1 MKTPFALLLKALL
14 LASMATGVSAIAQ
27 PISVNQATDGI
38 LTQVNDEIIL
48 KSEFVAA
55 SEALDAQYRTQRIN
69 ISPEK
74 LQTQALDALIVR
86 KLQLGIINKAGFS
99 PDENTINRQLQQL
112 AQTQGYSN
120 LSDFQKA
127 LDAKQSGS
135 YSALR
140 NQLIEDASLA
150 ALWQAQVAPRI
161 NISEHEID
169 AFLNSPDG
177 AKISNQAV
185 LIPQW
190 QTSHILVRVDSQQ
203 TDTLAKQKIDSLYR
217 QLQEGAD
224 FKHLAATYSDDTGS
238 ASQNGSL
245 GWVGEGEMVSEFEK
259 VMKNT
264 PNGDFSTPFRS
275 QFGWHIL
282 KVDNT
287 RQHDVTK
294 ETRRN
299 LAKEVLFERI
309 APQAEDDWIQEL
321 RAGAYIK
328 IFD

>member
-1 MKTPFALLLKALL
+1 MKLPFLLLIKALAL
-14 LASMATGVSAIAQ
+14 TSVLANTSAFAQ
-27 PISVNQATDGI
+27 AISTTQATDGI
-38 LTQVNDEIIL
+38 LAQVNDEIIL
-48 KSEFVAA
+48 KSEFIAA
-55 SEALDAQYRTQRIN
+55 SSALDAQYRAQRLN
-69 ISPEK
+69 VSPEQ
-74 LQTQALDALIVR
+74 LQAQVLDALIVR

-99 PDENTINRQLQQL
+99 PDENTINRQLQQI
-112 AQTQGYSN
+112 AQSQGHSN
-120 LSDFQKA
+120 LSELQKA
-127 LDAKQSGS
+127 LDSKQQGS

-161 NISEHEID
+161 NISNHEID
-169 AFLNSPDG
+169 TFLNSPEG
-177 AKISNQAV
+177 AKIPSETV
-185 LIPQW
+185 LVPQW

-203 TDTLAKQKIDSLYR
+203 SATIAQQKINALYR

-224 FKHLAATYSDDTGS
+224 FKSLAATYSDDTGS

-245 GWVGEGEMVSEFEK
+245 GWVGEGEMVSEFET

-264 PNGDFSTPFRS
+264 QAGDFSAPFRS

-282 KVDNT
+282 KVDNV
-287 RQHDVTK
+287 RQHDVTTQ
-294 ETRRN
+294 TRRDI
-299 LAKEVLFERI
+299 AKEILFERI

-321 RAGAYIK
+321 RAGAYIN